1 MTSVSN
7 ASSVGQLQITVAK
20 KELEAVEQEGK
31 NALEL
36 IHASMP
42 EPAAAAN
49 AAPGVGGNVNYTA

>member
-20 KELEAVEQEGK
+20 KELEEVEQEGK
-31 NALEL
+31 NALAL

-42 EPAAAAN
+42 EPAAPAN
-49 AAPGVGGNVNYTA
+49 APPGVGANVNYRA